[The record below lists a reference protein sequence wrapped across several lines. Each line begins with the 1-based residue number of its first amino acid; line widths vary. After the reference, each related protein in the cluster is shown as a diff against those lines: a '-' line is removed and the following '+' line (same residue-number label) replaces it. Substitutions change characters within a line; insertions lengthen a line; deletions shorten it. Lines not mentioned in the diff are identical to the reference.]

1 MEINVAEHVAEQRM
15 QAHELLDI
23 LPAEKI
29 NAVLSLLEVMMPDS
43 EPLSASLARAEVED
57 EEITPEMAARL
68 DRARAS
74 AERGETIPHE
84 DILREF
90 GLD

>member
-1 MEINVAEHVAEQRM
+1 METNVTEQRLH
-15 QAHELLDI
+15 AHELLDI
-23 LPAEKI
+23 LPAEKV
-29 NAVLSLLEVMMPDS
+29 NEVLSLLEEMVPESGMSLTDR
-43 EPLSASLARAEVED
+43 LARADVED
-57 EEITPEMAARL
+57 EEITAEMAERL

-74 AERGETIPHE
+74 AERGGTIPHE

>member
-1 MEINVAEHVAEQRM
+1 METNVTEQRLH
-15 QAHELLDI
+15 AHELLDI
-23 LPAEKI
+23 LPAEKV
-29 NAVLSLLEVMMPDS
+29 NEVLSLLEEMVPESGM
-43 EPLSASLARAEVED
+43 SLADRLALADVED

-74 AERGETIPHE
+74 AERGDTIPHE

>member
-1 MEINVAEHVAEQRM
+1 MESNVTEQRLH
-15 QAHELLDI
+15 AHELLDI
-23 LPAEKI
+23 LPAEKV
-29 NAVLSLLEVMMPDS
+29 NEVLSLLEEMVP
-43 EPLSASLARAEVED
+43 ETRRSLAERLAQAAIED

-74 AERGETIPHE
+74 AERGDTIPHE
-84 DILREF
+84 EILREF

>member
-1 MEINVAEHVAEQRM
+1 MSPDTRAHV
-15 QAHELLDI
+15 HELIDS
-23 LPAEKI
+23 LPPGQLAAIET
-29 NAVLSLLEVMMPDS
+29 LLESILDDDES
-43 EPLSASLARAEVED
+43 LQRSLAAAPVED

-84 DILREF
+84 EILQEF